1 MSFVWIWEQTA
12 IISLYNINWLVF
24 ITEMGCVYCAV
35 RTGYLHTIQVNL
47 TCDKWQQPFKA
58 QWSLYVPPHS
68 TILRSPHT
76 AVFMC
81 SVWISEQT
89 AIISLYSINW
99 LVCITEA
106 VCFYCAV
113 RTGYLYIILRSAHT
127 AVFMCSVWISEQ
139 TAIISLYSINWLVC
153 ITEAVCVYCAVRTE
167 SMCIIDIY
175 RQSPVVTI
183 CTTRFNI
190 QQFYVL
196 LTHCVMRFVWI
207 WEQTAI
213 ISLCSIYWVVCIT
226 ETVGVYCEVRTEP
239 LNKIQ
244 VIIVFNRQCLVS
256 GS

>member
-68 TILRSPHT
+68 TILRSP
-76 AVFMC
+76 
-81 SVWISEQT
+81 
-89 AIISLYSINW
+89 
-99 LVCITEA
+99 
-106 VCFYCAV
+106 
-113 RTGYLYIILRSAHT
+113 HT

-256 GS
+256 GSHRPRGGIPCSITGQTMSDSWWTNWHWHRSPSPPVLRFYPSSNIPLMIHT